1 MIDPFYFIDLPI
13 YASLGAGAYF
23 VNRLRKSK
31 GNNDKQSWRMTMVE
45 VFTGKVVGVMIS
57 YCMNLFLL
65 PLIVNADISPRDAA
79 LISSLYLAVAT
90 VRSLITRRVFEH
102 LRVKGVGQ

>member
-13 YASLGAGAYF
+13 YASLGLGAYAVHRF
-23 VNRLRKSK
+23 RNGKPS
-31 GNNDKQSWRMTMVE
+31 DKQSWRMTMVE
-45 VFTGKVVGVMIS
+45 VFTGKVVGVAIS